1 MIIGEVE
8 RVKKR
13 ISIVLIVVMMLE
25 LVGCEEF
32 RRGFCGGEAD
42 SGGRGDQCR
51 AGL

>member
-25 LVGCEEF
+25 LVGCAKSS
-32 RRGFCGGEAD
+32 GGDSAEAD

-51 AGL
+51 TGL